1 MNIIT
6 DKLPDSIEYKGNNYP
21 VKTDF
26 KVWLKFYQI
35 IKDKNK
41 SPAEKSTEAILCCF
55 DRERCRKLPD
65 TCNDALEALLSF
77 FSGSSMP
84 ENGKM
89 TKRREKVF
97 DFAEDAGYIYSAFF
111 QEYGIDL
118 ADSSM
123 HWYRFLAL
131 LNGLSESNQLRKII
145 AWRSV
150 NLSEIKDPKRRAFC
164 RRMKEFYRL
173 SDDGIS
179 VLTEGNI
186 ASELDKAF

>member
-6 DKLPDSIEYKGNNYP
+6 DILPESIEYKGTDYP

-41 SPAEKSTEAILCCF
+41 SPAEKSTQAILCCF
-55 DRERCRKLPD
+55 DRERCKKLPD
-65 TCNDALEALLSF
+65 TCIDALEALLSF
-77 FSGSSMP
+77 FSGGNKP
-84 ENGKM
+84 ENSKNAE
-89 TKRREKVF
+89 KRDRVF
-97 DFAEDAGYIYSAFF
+97 DFTEDAGYIYSAFF
-111 QEYGIDL
+111 REYGIDL
-118 ADSSM
+118 SKCGM

-131 LNGLSESNQLRKII
+131 LNGLSESTQLKKII

-150 NLSEIKDPKRRAFC
+150 NLSEIKDPKRRDFY
-164 RRMKEFYRL
+164 RRMKSFYKL
-173 SDDGIS
+173 SGDGNS